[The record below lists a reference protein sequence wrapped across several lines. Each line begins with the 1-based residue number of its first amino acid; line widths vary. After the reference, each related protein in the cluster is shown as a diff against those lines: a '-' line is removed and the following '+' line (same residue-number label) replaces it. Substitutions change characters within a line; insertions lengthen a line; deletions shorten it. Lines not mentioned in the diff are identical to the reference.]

1 MAEAP
6 TPTQQP
12 RPVVYVVFQ
21 IGGVGVVSENKLGPA
36 PASKDS
42 IEAMPRI
49 KVKESGNDCC
59 VCLEE
64 FEVEEEAREMP
75 CKHVFHSGCIEKWLL
90 IHGLCPVCR
99 FLMPP
104 ETAEIGGG
112 EGNGGR
118 RRMEGGEI
126 NGLEIVQSVFAFAS
140 LASMMGMMGWGRAFR
155 QPDSGQVDDDRSSN
169 CNTDDTPSNQNT
181 DSN

>member
-6 TPTQQP
+6 TQTQQP

-49 KVKESGNDCC
+49 KVKESGKDCC

-75 CKHVFHSGCIEKWLL
+75 CKHVLHSDCIEKWLL
-90 IHGLCPVCR
+90 IP
-99 FLMPP
+99 
-104 ETAEIGGG
+104 
-112 EGNGGR
+112 
-118 RRMEGGEI
+118 GGEI

>member
-1 MAEAP
+1 YGGSSYADP
-6 TPTQQP
+6 
-12 RPVVYVVFQ
+12 FQ

-42 IEAMPRI
+42 IEAMRRI
-49 KVKESGNDCC
+49 KVKESGKDCC

-75 CKHVFHSGCIEKWLL
+75 CKHVFRSGCIEKWLL

-112 EGNGGR
+112 R

-126 NGLEIVQSVFAFAS
+126 NGLEWV
-140 LASMMGMMGWGRAFR
+140 
-155 QPDSGQVDDDRSSN
+155 
-169 CNTDDTPSNQNT
+169 
-181 DSN
+181 

>member
-6 TPTQQP
+6 TQSQQP
-12 RPVVYVVFQ
+12 SPVVYVVFQ
-21 IGGVGVVSENKLGPA
+21 IGGVGVVSENKLRPA
-36 PASKDS
+36 PASKAS

-49 KVKESGNDCC
+49 KVKESGKDCC
-59 VCLEE
+59 ICLED
-64 FEVEEEAREMP
+64 FEVEEEGREMP

-99 FLMPP
+99 FLMLP

-112 EGNGGR
+112 EGNG
-118 RRMEGGEI
+118 EGGEI
-126 NGLEIVQSVFAFAS
+126 NGLEFLQSVFAFAS
-140 LASMMGMMGWGRAFR
+140 LASMMGSGRAFR
-155 QPDSGQVDDDRSSN
+155 QPDSGQVDDDVYSN